1 MLHDFDWIFL
11 SEVRFCTDLQPNL
24 QPEVTFQIP
33 PSNNIQPSAEDLRRG
48 STELVCTISSE
59 GLYTWQWKR
68 DNNMIENKGDYR
80 ITIGDGSR
88 TTELTINKLGF
99 SDAAE
104 YECTGMTRRD
114 ADVMNSIVY
123 VLEFPGT

>member
-1 MLHDFDWIFL
+1 
-11 SEVRFCTDLQPNL
+11 
-24 QPEVTFQIP
+24 
-33 PSNNIQPSAEDLRRG
+33 
-48 STELVCTISSE
+48 
-59 GLYTWQWKR
+59 
-68 DNNMIENKGDYR
+68 MIENKGDYK

-88 TTELTINKLGF
+88 TTKLTINNLDF

-114 ADVMNSIVY
+114 ANVMNSIVY